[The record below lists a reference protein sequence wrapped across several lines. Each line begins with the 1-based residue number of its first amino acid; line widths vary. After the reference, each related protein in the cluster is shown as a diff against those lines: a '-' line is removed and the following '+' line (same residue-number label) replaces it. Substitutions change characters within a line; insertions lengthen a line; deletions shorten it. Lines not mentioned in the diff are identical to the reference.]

1 MTYLLGLTGGIAS
14 GKSTV
19 SRTFKAAGFPVVD
32 ADVIARQIVEPGQPV
47 LARIAQAFGPEVL
60 RADGSLDRAKLA
72 KIVFSQPGRMAALN
86 QINRP
91 YLREAISQRTCT
103 GKSRWG
109 RHRCRR
115 HSFVV

>member
-72 KIVFSQPGRMAALN
+72 KIVFPSQAEWQP
-86 QINRP
+86 
-91 YLREAISQRTCT
+91 
-103 GKSRWG
+103 
-109 RHRCRR
+109 
-115 HSFVV
+115 